1 MFPWIYHYDDH
12 IIFDKK
18 KKKETIY
25 SISANVFDQL
35 CFQVKLSDEKECI
48 IWHLQSFL

>member
-1 MFPWIYHYDDH
+1 MMSKSPL
-12 IIFDKK
+12 

-35 CFQVKLSDEKECI
+35 CFQVKLFDEKICI
-48 IWHLQSFL
+48 I